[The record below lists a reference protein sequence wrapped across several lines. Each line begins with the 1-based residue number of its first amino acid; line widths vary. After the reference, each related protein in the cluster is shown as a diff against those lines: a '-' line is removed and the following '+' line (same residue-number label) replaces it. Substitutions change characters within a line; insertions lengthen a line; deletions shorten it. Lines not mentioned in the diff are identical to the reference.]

1 MSRRSCMIRVLPAP
15 VRILLIR
22 LGPGWRGGTAGAGW
36 DGGRGAEPLTDGRG
50 AVLVVPGSGAAGSG
64 MTLFPSASGERCRV
78 PATVAIV
85 AGTRQAEGLRGA
97 DRCPSGQAS
106 AAGRARPDAAIV
118 AARLAVTGGCPG
130 ERATAL
136 CPPLVSGGG
145 RGSLGSCGRD
155 HVRYGTARV

>member
-1 MSRRSCMIRVLPAP
+1 MSRRSCMIRVSSRTGADSADQARPWLA
-15 VRILLIR
+15 RR
-22 LGPGWRGGTAGAGW
+22 HRRAGW

-50 AVLVVPGSGAAGSG
+50 AVLVVLGSGAAGSG

-118 AARLAVTGGCPG
+118 SAWLAVTGGCPG

-145 RGSLGSCGRD
+145 R
-155 HVRYGTARV
+155 YGTARV